1 MGFVYFAFGLLLFTF
16 GAVIM
21 SLEILSS
28 NLMSPYF
35 GGSVYIWGSIISSF
49 MVHLSIGY
57 VLGGYLAKRVFRV
70 SSFAVLLAVS
80 SAWVLLI
87 PQMYPP
93 VCNFIADRIVDVRGG
108 SLAAMNALFFVP
120 ITLMATVSPYI
131 IGILTHHHRDSSQTA
146 GLVLFLST
154 LGSFVGTNLTA
165 FFLIDWFPVSGIITG
180 LGWTCLAAA
189 LFIAALRLDRKMGRA
204 TRIRL

>member
-1 MGFVYFAFGLLLFTF
+1 MAVAYSAFALILFTF

-49 MVHLSIGY
+49 MVHFAVGY
-57 VLGGYLAKRVFRV
+57 VLGGYLAKRSFRV
-70 SSFAVLLAVS
+70 SLFAFLLALS
-80 SAWVLLI
+80 STWVLFI
-87 PQMYPP
+87 PQMHTP
-93 VCNFIADRIVDVRGG
+93 VCNFIADRVVDVRAG
-108 SLAAMNALFFVP
+108 SLVAMNVLFFVP
-120 ITLMATVSPYI
+120 VTIMAMVSPYI
-131 IGILTHHHRDSSQTA
+131 IGTLTHHHRDASFTA

-165 FFLIDWFPVSGIITG
+165 FFFIDWFPVSRIIAG
-180 LGWTCLAAA
+180 LGWTCLAASI
-189 LFIAALRLDRKMGRA
+189 LVLALRLDRKLQRA
-204 TRIRL
+204 SRIRI

>member
-1 MGFVYFAFGLLLFTF
+1 MGLAYFAFALLLFTF

-49 MVHLSIGY
+49 MVHFSIGY
-57 VLGGYLAKRVFRV
+57 VLGGYLAKRAFKL
-70 SSFAVLLAVS
+70 SLFTFLLAVS
-80 SAWVLLI
+80 SVWVLFI
-87 PQMYPP
+87 PQMHGPA
-93 VCNFIADRIVDVRGG
+93 CNFIADRIVDVRAG
-108 SLAAMNALFFVP
+108 SLAAMNILFFVP
-120 ITLMATVSPYI
+120 ITIMATVSPYI
-131 IGILTHHHRDSSQTA
+131 IGVLTHHHRDSSLTA

-165 FFLIDWFPVSGIITG
+165 FFLIDWFPVSRIVNG
-180 LGWTCLAAA
+180 LGWLCLAVS
-189 LFIAALRLDRKMGRA
+189 LLVMSLRLDRKLGRIS
-204 TRIRL
+204 RIRL